1 MKISWESSAKASLRQ
16 VARYINSKFGRKARK
31 EFMQRV
37 KTTENQLKRSPGI
50 GQIDPL
56 FEDRPLAYRSVIIN
70 GLNKLVYRVDD
81 DTIHIVAF
89 WDTRKEPT
97 DEAAQ
102 TE

>member
-1 MKISWESSAKASLRQ
+1 M
-16 VARYINSKFGRKARK
+16 
-31 EFMQRV
+31 RV
-37 KTTENQLKRSPGI
+37 KWSERARRQRDEVANYIRRQFGAKRKYKFKQEIRETTNLLMRSPGI

-56 FEDRPLAYRSVIIN
+56 FEDRPQAYRSIIIN

-81 DTIHIVAF
+81 DTIHIVAL

-97 DEAAQ
+97 GEAAQ

>member
-1 MKISWESSAKASLRQ
+1 MKVKWSERARNQRDEVANYIRREFGAKRK
-16 VARYINSKFGRKARK
+16 YIFKQEIRN
-31 EFMQRV
+31 
-37 KTTENQLKRSPGI
+37 TTDLLKRSPGI

-56 FEDRPLAYRSVIIN
+56 FANRAATYRSVIIN
-70 GLNKLVYRVDD
+70 GLNKLVYRVDE

-102 TE
+102 TK